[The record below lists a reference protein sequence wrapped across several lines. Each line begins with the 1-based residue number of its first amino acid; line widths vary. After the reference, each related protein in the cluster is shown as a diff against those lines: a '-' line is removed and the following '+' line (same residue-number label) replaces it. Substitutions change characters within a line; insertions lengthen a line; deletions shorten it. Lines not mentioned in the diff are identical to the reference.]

1 MTPELPP
8 PPPDGEPEKKTW
20 DDDRFGPEAAAS
32 VERSLAHLQD
42 PDDALRILR
51 GVQENGAAF
60 AAYLMLSGTN
70 LAAENLA
77 DTFHENY
84 VDAWESFTEF
94 RQDVLDGLGWLE
106 AVKQVMTVQGIPED
120 HLVWNHTAIDQR
132 IFDTYDT
139 VRLDGW
145 WHVFYK

>member
-8 PPPDGEPEKKTW
+8 PPERDSHPPG
-20 DDDRFGPEAAAS
+20 DDDRFGPEAVAS
-32 VERSLAHLQD
+32 IERSLAHVQD

-51 GVQENGAAF
+51 GVKENGAAF
-60 AAYLMLSGTN
+60 GAYLMLIDTD
-70 LAAENLA
+70 LVAENLM
-77 DTFHENY
+77 DRFHDSY
-84 VDAWESFTEF
+84 VDGWESFAEF
-94 RQDVLDGLGWLE
+94 RRDVLDGLGWLD

-120 HLVWNHTAIDQR
+120 HLVWNQPAIDER
-132 IFDTYDT
+132 ILDTYDA

>member
-1 MTPELPP
+1 MSPEIPRQPERDPRPP
-8 PPPDGEPEKKTW
+8 EDN
-20 DDDRFGPEAAAS
+20 DRFGPEAAAS
-32 VERSLAHLQD
+32 IERSLAQLQD

-51 GVQENGAAF
+51 GVKENGAAF
-60 AAYLMLSGTN
+60 AAYLMLSDTN
-70 LAAENLA
+70 LAAENLT
-77 DTFHENY
+77 DTFQDSY
-84 VDAWESFTEF
+84 VDAWESFAEF
-94 RQDVLDGLGWLE
+94 RRDVLDGLGWLD

-132 IFDTYDT
+132 IFDTYDV

>member
-8 PPPDGEPEKKTW
+8 PQWPDRDPRPPS
-20 DDDRFGPEAAAS
+20 DDDRFGPEASAS
-32 VERSLAHLQD
+32 IERSLAHLQD

-60 AAYLMLSGTN
+60 AAYLMLSDTN
-70 LAAENLA
+70 LAAANLTDA
-77 DTFHENY
+77 FHDSY
-84 VDAWESFTEF
+84 VDAWESFAEF
-94 RQDVLDGLGWLE
+94 RRDVLDGLGWLD
-106 AVKQVMTVQGIPED
+106 AVNQVMTVQGIPED